1 MQYGF
6 VSSVS
11 MGFSRIPKVTTVDI
25 KVSNL
30 RLLNELETELVNPEI
45 HVGSGV
51 LKLTGRIETEQYIWY
66 KGGRSA
72 GVYDRNWNKL
82 KELPVQ
88 KKEFVATPG
97 MNDVSVQSVS
107 SKVRPWVECQF
118 FAKDAPLPV
127 THQ

>member
-1 MQYGF
+1 
-6 VSSVS
+6 
-11 MGFSRIPKVTTVDI
+11 
-25 KVSNL
+25 
-30 RLLNELETELVNPEI
+30 
-45 HVGSGV
+45 